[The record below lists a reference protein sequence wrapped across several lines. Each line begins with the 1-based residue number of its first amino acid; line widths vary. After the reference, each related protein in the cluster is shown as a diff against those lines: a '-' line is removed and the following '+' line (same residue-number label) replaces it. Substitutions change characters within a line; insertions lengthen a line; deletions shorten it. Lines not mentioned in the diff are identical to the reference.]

1 MNVELH
7 KQATLKQCAYALR
20 ISVLKCRL
28 FTSSGFEPLEILSHT
43 RLIHPQHHTVQPRS
57 SASQSAL
64 FDPYSSKSLCCLEK
78 VKIPRG
84 AQGTMAGRRES
95 RRLPVMRKDWRD
107 KDLLPSLTAAVNQ
120 ANHSTPEFRAY
131 DPKPSCGIQP
141 LCPHT
146 ASASAIALAN
156 KWEDIQY
163 QHTYNSHTHTHTHTH
178 TYMPGAC
185 D

>member
-1 MNVELH
+1 MELH
-7 KQATLKQCAYALR
+7 KQATLKQCTCAPR
-20 ISVLKCRL
+20 ISVLTRRP
-28 FTSSGFEPLEILSHT
+28 FTSSGFEPLEILSHS
-43 RLIHPQHHTVQPRS
+43 RLIHPQHHTVQPQS

-84 AQGTMAGRRES
+84 TQGTMAGRRES
-95 RRLPVMRKDWRD
+95 RRLPVMQKDWRD
-107 KDLLPSLTAAVNQ
+107 KDLPPSLTAAVNQ

-146 ASASAIALAN
+146 ASIRSIALAN
-156 KWEDIQY
+156 E
-163 QHTYNSHTHTHTHTH
+163 
-178 TYMPGAC
+178 
-185 D
+185 